1 MEGESSG
8 TDTRM
13 DAPHK
18 KIPWGKFIG
27 SLGILIAMPAIVLF
41 CASGRL
47 DWFWGWVYV
56 GLTAIFTIGSR
67 VTIAIKVPELV
78 AERGEALQKEDVK
91 LWDRVL
97 LPLAFLLPLMMLIIA
112 GLDNRFGWS
121 PGVPLAIHVT
131 GLILTAAGYVLSS
144 WAMVVNRFFSA
155 SVRIQ
160 AEREHRVV
168 SAGPYRF
175 IRHPGY
181 AGSILSTVTFPL
193 FLGTLWALIPAIL
206 AVISMVIRTGLEDAT
221 LKEELDSY
229 RAYSVAVRYRLVPG
243 FW

>member
-1 MEGESSG
+1 MAGESSG
-8 TDTRM
+8 TETRI

-18 KIPWGKFIG
+18 NIRWGKFIV
-27 SLGILIAMPAIVLF
+27 SLGILIAIPAIVLF
-41 CASGRL
+41 SASGRL
-47 DWFWGWVYV
+47 DWFWGWVYIS
-56 GLTAIFTIGSR
+56 LTAIFTIGSR
-67 VTIAIKVPELV
+67 MTIAIKIPELV
-78 AERGEALQKEDVK
+78 AERGESLQKEDVK
-91 LWDRVL
+91 PWDKVILPLTIL
-97 LPLAFLLPLMMLIIA
+97 LPLVMYIVA
-112 GLDNRFGWS
+112 GLDDRFGWT
-121 PGVPLAIHVT
+121 PGVPLVVHGT
-131 GLILTAAGYVLSS
+131 GLILTATGYLLSS

-160 AEREHRVV
+160 AERGHRVV

-206 AVISMVIRTGLEDAT
+206 AVISVVIRTGLEDAT
-221 LKEELDSY
+221 LKEELDGY
-229 RAYSVAVRYRLVPG
+229 RDYSDVVRYRLAPG